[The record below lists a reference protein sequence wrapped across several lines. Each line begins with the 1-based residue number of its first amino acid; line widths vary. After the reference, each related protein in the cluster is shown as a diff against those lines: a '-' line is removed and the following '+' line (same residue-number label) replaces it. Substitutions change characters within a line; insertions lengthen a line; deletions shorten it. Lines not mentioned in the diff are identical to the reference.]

1 MPETRAFKKIENGIK
16 LEGIDLIANAVDAA
30 FKPDGITVSQ
40 FNREAAGQTVFHVH
54 MHVVPRM
61 EGEELALHS
70 RIPGDPLELEAMA
83 QRLSKR
89 AYAMRVEE

>member
-1 MPETRAFKKIENGIK
+1 
-16 LEGIDLIANAVDAA
+16 
-30 FKPDGITVSQ
+30 
-40 FNREAAGQTVFHVH
+40 